1 MLYDLC
7 VKPPPRSLLESVFML
22 ITNRRQYEEFLKTR
36 VIMESL
42 LAPHLDGGA
51 KSLKETFEA
60 YAGVALPYLGKVR
73 SKTKES
79 AHRTLDK
86 WTNRGPL
93 MVRPLWEAKEGNAKK
108 LKSALVRGAQRVQ
121 AIEEDR
127 RRGKLKR
134 IG

>member
-1 MLYDLC
+1 MARDSGRLG
-7 VKPPPRSLLESVFML
+7 
-22 ITNRRQYEEFLKTR
+22 TRQHALRPVRQTSTQEL
-36 VIMESL
+36 
-42 LAPHLDGGA
+42 
-51 KSLKETFEA
+51 
-60 YAGVALPYLGKVR
+60 AGVRFHADHESAAVR
-73 SKTKES
+73 GVPKDTCHYGIFVGAAPRRWSKIAQGNVRGLRWEES